1 MHKVTNVSVLSNIVR
16 LGNPDRTRAYSTLRR
31 WRRIQNMTKRVLQSR
46 STHDVRWV
54 GDAALPTQAG
64 DRLFMSFHYG
74 LWYMSLAAMAQ
85 ATGCQRVY
93 CLVGEIDPSYNDRMA
108 AMARAAGIEIVLV
121 PGGIAMLRGVRKARA
136 EGALI
141 FVLVDVPW
149 GLSGEP
155 DQRFPFFSGHIE
167 AKSALFT
174 FAERAGL
181 QPHLLVADYDE
192 AERTTFVRSHEVQ
205 SQAECFA
212 LLQRYV
218 ADKPWLW
225 ERLVDI
231 HKFSTLAGERPHLPF
246 KVANDF
252 YVADMANLKVSR
264 VNRSLYE
271 RMLEARQLASQG
283 LAADAASLLEQIH
296 ASTTLAVRSV
306 F

>member
-16 LGNPDRTRAYSTLRR
+16 LGVTDRSHAFSTLRR
-31 WRRIQNMTKRVLQSR
+31 WRRVQNVTKQVLKARNTDS
-46 STHDVRWV
+46 VRWV
-54 GDAALPTQAG
+54 GDPTLPTQPN

-85 ATGCQRVY
+85 ATQCHRVY
-93 CLVGEIDPSYNDRMA
+93 CLVGEIHPSYNDRMA
-108 AMARAAGIEIVLV
+108 AMAKAAGIEIVLV
-121 PGGIAMLRGVRKARA
+121 PGGIAMLRGVRQARA

-149 GLSGEP
+149 GISGEP
-155 DQRFPFFSGHIE
+155 DQHFPFLGGRID

-174 FAERAGL
+174 FAQRAGL

-192 AERTTFVRSHEVQ
+192 AERSTFIRNHLVS
-205 SQAECFA
+205 SQAECFE
-212 LLQRYV
+212 LLERYV
-218 ADKPWLW
+218 AAKPWLW

-231 HKFSTLAGERPHLPF
+231 HKFSTLPGTRPHLPF

-252 YVADMANLKVSR
+252 YVADMADLKVSR
-264 VNRSLYE
+264 VNRTLYE
-271 RMLEARQLASQG
+271 RMLESKRLASIG
-283 LAADAASLLEQIH
+283 RAADAASLLEQIH
-296 ASTTLAVRSV
+296 ASTALAVRSV

>member
-16 LGNPDRTRAYSTLRR
+16 LGATDSPRAYSTLRR
-31 WRRIQNMTKRVLQSR
+31 WRRIQNVTKQVLKAR
-46 STHDVRWV
+46 STETVRWTA
-54 GDAALPTQAG
+54 DAGLPTEPG

-85 ATGCQRVY
+85 ATGCHKVY
-93 CLVGEIDPSYNDRMA
+93 CLVGEIHPSYNDRMA

-149 GLSGEP
+149 GMSGEP
-155 DQRFPFFSGHIE
+155 DQRFPFCGGQIE

-181 QPHLLVADYDE
+181 HPHLLVADYDE
-192 AERTTFVRSHEVQ
+192 TERRTFVRNHEVQ

-212 LLQRYV
+212 LLERYV
-218 ADKPWLW
+218 AAKPWLW
-225 ERLVDI
+225 ERLIDV
-231 HKFSTLAGERPHLPF
+231 HKFSRSSGDLPHLPF

-252 YVADMANLKVSR
+252 YVADMASLKVAR
-264 VNRSLYE
+264 VNRPLYE
-271 RMLEARQLASQG
+271 RMLEARRLGSQG
-283 LAADAASLLEQIH
+283 CAAEAASLLEQIH
-296 ASTTLAVRSV
+296 AHTALAVRSV

>member
-16 LGNPDRTRAYSTLRR
+16 LGTTDATRAYSTLRR
-31 WRRIQNMTKRVLQSR
+31 WRRIQNVTKRVLQQR
-46 STHDVRWV
+46 STHDVRWS
-54 GDAALPTQAG
+54 GDEALPTQAG

-74 LWYMSLAAMAQ
+74 LWYMSLAAMAK
-85 ATGCQRVY
+85 ATGCHRVY
-93 CLVGEIDPSYNDRMA
+93 CLVGEIHPSYNYRMA

-155 DQRFPFFSGHIE
+155 DQRFPFFGGHIE

-192 AERTTFVRSHEVQ
+192 AERSTFVRSHPVQ
-205 SQAECFA
+205 SQAECFE

-218 ADKPWLW
+218 AHKPWLW
-225 ERLVDI
+225 ERLIDI

-264 VNRSLYE
+264 VNRRFYE
-271 RMLEARQLASQG
+271 RMLEAKRLVSQG
-283 LAADAASLLEQIH
+283 FAAEAASLLEQIH